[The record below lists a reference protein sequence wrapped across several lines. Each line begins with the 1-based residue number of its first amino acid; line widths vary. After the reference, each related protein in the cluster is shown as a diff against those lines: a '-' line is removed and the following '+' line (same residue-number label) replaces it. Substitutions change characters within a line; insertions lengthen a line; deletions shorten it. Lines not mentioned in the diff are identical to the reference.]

1 MIEALRNGDRPVIAH
16 AVECQI
22 LMPTFPGNPNS
33 VVFSLLPPGDGP
45 RVARDHL
52 QRVWSRSG
60 TGQTE
65 DTILAQHRRAMLTV
79 LGADDFNSQ
88 VYTQH
93 SALLWRISRAVSTA
107 EELAAL
113 DWRQSGERLEDDSP
127 VTLISMYQDLCSRVH
142 QGAFVYIGVSQ
153 ITNVTFP
160 SLSEIMLIGIE

>member
-1 MIEALRNGDRPVIAH
+1 MIEALRNGDRSVIVH

-52 QRVWSRSG
+52 QRVLGRSR
-60 TGQTE
+60 TEETE
-65 DTILAQHRRAMLTV
+65 DTILAQHCRAMLTV

-88 VYTQH
+88 VYTRH
-93 SALLWRISRAVSTA
+93 SALLRGLSSAPTTG
-107 EELAAL
+107 EELAAI
-113 DWRQSGERLEDDSP
+113 DWRQSGETLEDGSL

-142 QGAFVYIGVSQ
+142 QGAFVYIGVSEFTP
-153 ITNVTFP
+153 ITAD
-160 SLSEIMLIGIE
+160 SLSADC